1 MKEIHSYWEYIVLIV
16 LMYAVSNASIG
27 FVKKKEFT
35 DKDLRIGLFSLIVCY
50 IHLLIGL
57 TWYFMSPWFDA
68 LMSNASEVMTD
79 KSLRLVAVEH
89 PIAMILAIGL
99 ITIGWSKH
107 QKNTTDVAKFKIV
120 AIFYGLGLLLILSKI
135 SWGSWFA

>member
-1 MKEIHSYWEYIVLIV
+1 
-16 LMYAVSNASIG
+16 
-27 FVKKKEFT
+27 
-35 DKDLRIGLFSLIVCY
+35 
-50 IHLLIGL
+50 
-57 TWYFMSPWFDA
+57 MSPWFDA

>member
-16 LMYAVSNASIG
+16 LMYAVSNAIIG

-35 DKDLRIGLFSLIVCY
+35 DKDLRIGLFALIVCHIY
-50 IHLLIGL
+50 LLIGL
-57 TWYFMSPWFDA
+57 AWYFMSPWFDA

-99 ITIGWSKH
+99 ITIGWTKH
-107 QKNTTDVAKFKIV
+107 QKNTTALAKFKIV

-135 SWGSWFA
+135 PWGNWIA